1 MKVTKLI
8 REYVEEQVSKVYDS
22 KENPYSKQAELDK
35 QMLEDFQNELRT
47 KQREAIEK
55 FSSENELFDKS
66 WDGFKPYKIS
76 TTVPSFYYC
85 FTHAMIDEIKWNEEN
100 QRVKKSKIRE
110 IILALELGANRQEL
124 NDMIAKLL
132 EDAND

>member
-8 REYVEEQVSKVYDS
+8 REYVEEQVSKVYDA

-35 QMLEDFQNELRT
+35 QMLEDAQTQLINQQQEFIDNFLRNT
-47 KQREAIEK
+47 QLYSYWNDDKLEHISAKTTSISQYQT
-55 FSSENELFDKS
+55 SSMLKKKNWDKENLKL
-66 WDGFKPYKIS
+66 KN
-76 TTVPSFYYC
+76 
-85 FTHAMIDEIKWNEEN
+85 A
-100 QRVKKSKIRE
+100 KIRE

-132 EDAND
+132 EE

>member
-35 QMLEDFQNELRT
+35 QKFEDFKKELLASQ
-47 KQREAIEK
+47 KKEIEK
-55 FSSENELFDKS
+55 FFDENNVL
-66 WDGFKPYKIS
+66 DGWSDYKPC
-76 TTVPSFYYC
+76 TPSAQIPGFSRC
-85 FTHAMIDEIKWNEEN
+85 VTASMKCAEDWKKEN
-100 QRVKKSKIRE
+100 IRQRNAKVRE

-132 EDAND
+132 ED